1 MEAPTVNSSYP
12 KTAFD
17 RLIDILAVIAGMIM
31 ITLVVLVCA
40 DVAVRNAPDIVP
52 DILSIFLSDAGTE
65 SVRKALQATS
75 LPWIPE
81 LNEYLLYVITFFG
94 APWVLRD
101 QGHIAVDLVTQSLSP
116 SRKKRVAFV
125 THIIGAIVC
134 LVLCYYAVR
143 VMLRSYAANANVVKT
158 WTFPEWWPMVI
169 APPVFLLL
177 AIIFLRWLVKP
188 PESESGET
196 FSDGV

>member
-1 MEAPTVNSSYP
+1 LEAPTVKSTYP

-17 RLIDILAVIAGMIM
+17 RLIDALAGIAGITM

-52 DILSIFLSDAGTE
+52 QLLSVFLSDAGTE

-81 LNEYLLYVITFFG
+81 LNEYLLYIITFLG

-101 QGHIAVDLVTQSLSP
+101 QGHIAVDLVTQSLS
-116 SRKKRVAFV
+116 RQKKQKVAFV

-134 LVLCYYAVR
+134 LILCYYSVR
-143 VMLRSYAANANVVKT
+143 VILRSYAANANVVKT
-158 WTFPEWWPMVI
+158 WTFPEWWPMAI
-169 APPVFLLL
+169 APPIFLLL

-188 PESESGET
+188 PQVDTGGT
-196 FSDGV
+196 LGDGV